1 MTISQT
7 RFLDELDPPEAG
19 QALIS
24 LALRDPTASLRAFVA
39 IPVTVALV
47 GAAVDA
53 GVCFPVEFTVTTPT
67 KLVRRVF
74 RRVLPSQVTYTPR
87 EGGVHLFRIAEIGHN
102 LWFGALSVT
111 IGGAPL
117 TSSK

>member
-1 MTISQT
+1 MTVSLT
-7 RFLDELDPPEAG
+7 RFLDELDPPEVG
-19 QALIS
+19 QPLIV
-24 LALRDPTASLRAFVA
+24 LALLDPEQPLRAFSA
-39 IPVTVALV
+39 IPVTIALT
-47 GAAVDA
+47 GAASDV
-53 GVCFPVEFTVTTPT
+53 GVVFPVEFTVTTPT

-87 EGGVHLFRIAEIGHN
+87 EGGEHLFRIAEIGHN
-102 LWFGALSVT
+102 LWFGALSLT